1 MQAGK
6 VVYTMDSVEPIPP
19 EIPVLAGDVIQN
31 LRSALDHVAY
41 QLFRIVQEL
50 RERASTV
57 YFPIAENHTK
67 YQAQKGGQ
75 TSGMSRQAIG
85 AIDAIQ
91 PYRGGNDA
99 LWHLHKLN
107 IIDKHRLNLTA

>member
-1 MQAGK
+1 MAALEKEVQAFFATKPYKCSGKPDMQAGK

-19 EIPVLAGDVIQN
+19 EIPLLAGDVIRN

-41 QLFRIVQEL
+41 QLFRHSAGATGEGKHI
-50 RERASTV
+50 

-75 TSGMSRQAIG
+75 TSGMSSAS
-85 AIDAIQ
+85 
-91 PYRGGNDA
+91 YRSN
-99 LWHLHKLN
+99 
-107 IIDKHRLNLTA
+107 